1 MRVLAQVR
9 WLKPEEGG
17 RTAPPHGQQYSTVAK
32 FDLQTEDEWR
42 KDAWSLILNPMGVP
56 DEAEQIR
63 NYSAAA
69 QPVLDELRGLDYR
82 LEALGDLRHQGKPWK
97 SALPVLLRW
106 LPIVDDPGVKEDI
119 VRCLSVPWV
128 GNTATAQLIN

>member
-56 DEAEQIR
+56 DEAWTQTAWVRFLADETKAPTNWLHPGNRFALFEGIKKV
-63 NYSAAA
+63 ADGV
-69 QPVLDELRGLDYR
+69 VLES
-82 LEALGDLRHQGKPWK
+82 GD
-97 SALPVLLRW
+97 
-106 LPIVDDPGVKEDI
+106 
-119 VRCLSVPWV
+119 
-128 GNTATAQLIN
+128 